1 MVPARV
7 TSLTARMLIRFGN
20 KIVEEE
26 HDVSSIKVIFKT
38 SNLNIK
44 IHLCE

>member
-1 MVPARV
+1 MVPAHV
-7 TSLTARMLIRFGN
+7 ASLTARMLIKFGN
-20 KIVEEE
+20 KIVEEDD
-26 HDVSSIKVIFKT
+26 DVSSIKVIFKA